1 MQWRRRRLVAVL
13 VVLAVGYLLVGGGP
27 LVGGGGQQ
35 QDFEPYPEPPDRLTN
50 ESAIGV
56 AVQHERA
63 YVDRELGTNGKVQS
77 YVVGSTVTGREASV
91 LARNETGVYVRV
103 KQPFGYSTRSADGD
117 GRTNTTYLVTE
128 SAVDVVFRDQ
138 GAYV

>member
-1 MQWRRRRLVAVL
+1 MAVVL
-13 VVLAVGYLLVGGGP
+13 VVLAVGYLLVGSGP

-35 QDFEPYPEPPDRLTN
+35 QDFEPYPEPPDRLTD
-50 ESAIGV
+50 ESAIE
-56 AVQHERA
+56 AAARHERA
-63 YVDRELGTNGKVQS
+63 YVDRELGTNGKVQP
-77 YVVGSTVTGREASV
+77 YVVAATVTGREETV
-91 LARNETGVYVRV
+91 LARNEPGVYVRV

-128 SAVDVVFRDQ
+128 SAVEAVFRER